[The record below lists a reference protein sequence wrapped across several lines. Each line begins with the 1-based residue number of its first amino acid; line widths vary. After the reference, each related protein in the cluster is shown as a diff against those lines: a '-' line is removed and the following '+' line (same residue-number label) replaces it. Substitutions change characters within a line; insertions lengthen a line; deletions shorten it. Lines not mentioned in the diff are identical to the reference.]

1 MNLKSLLFDKEK
13 FPLFLAPMEGVTDPP
28 FRFLCKKFGVD
39 VVYTEFIS
47 SEGLIRNAEK
57 SVKKLQISDSER
69 PIGIQIF
76 GYNIESMKLAAKIA
90 EEQNPDMIDINCGC
104 PVKKVVSKGCGSAL
118 LKDIKKLQTMVA
130 EVVKSVDIPVTV
142 KTRLGWDIDT
152 IIIDELVERL
162 QDVGVQA
169 ITIHARTRSQMYS
182 GESDWSHIGRV
193 KNNPRIQ
200 IPIIGNGDID
210 SAEKAIDYKNRWGV
224 DGIMI
229 GRATI
234 GHPWIFDEIKAK
246 IENKIYEKPNI
257 EEIILQHLEMERDY
271 KNEHYAVV
279 SLRKH
284 YKNYFKNIHDV
295 KSLKIQL
302 MEAETI
308 NEVKAIFDMY
318 KKNNCI

>member
-1 MNLKSLLFDKEK
+1 MSLKNLLFDKGK

-28 FRFLCKKFGVD
+28 FRYLCKKYGAD
-39 VVYTEFIS
+39 VMYTEFIS

-57 SVKKLQISDSER
+57 SVRKLQISDDER

-76 GYNIESMKLAAKIA
+76 GHNVESMKLAAKIA
-90 EEQNPDMIDINCGC
+90 EEHNPDMIDINCGC

-118 LKDIKKLQTMVA
+118 LKDIKNLQTMVA
-130 EVVKSVDIPVTV
+130 EVVKSVNIPVTV
-142 KTRLGWDIDT
+142 KTRLGWDQDSIV
-152 IIIDELVERL
+152 IEELVERL
-162 QDVGVQA
+162 QDVGVQM
-169 ITIHARTRSQMYS
+169 ITIHARTRSQMYA
-182 GESDWSHIGRV
+182 GQADWSYIG
-193 KNNPRIQ
+193 KIKDNPRIT

-210 SAEKAIDYKNRWGV
+210 STDKAIEYKNKWRV

-234 GHPWIFDEIKAK
+234 GHPWIFDDIKAK
-246 IENKIYEKPNI
+246 IENKNYIEPNI
-257 EEIILQHLEMERDY
+257 KFLILQHLEMEKNY

-284 YKNYFKNIHDV
+284 YKNYFKNMHDV
-295 KSLKIQL
+295 KPLKLQL

-308 NEVKAIFDMY
+308 ESVRDILDSFEL
-318 KKNNCI
+318 

>member
-1 MNLKSLLFDKEK
+1 MNLKNLLFENKK
-13 FPLFLAPMEGVTDPP
+13 IPLFLAPMEGVTDPP

-39 VVYTEFIS
+39 VMYTEFIS

-57 SVKKLQISDSER
+57 SVRKLKISDSER

-76 GYNIESMKLAAKIA
+76 GHNVESMKLAATIA

-104 PVKKVVSKGCGSAL
+104 PVKKVVTKGCGSAL
-118 LKDIKKLQTMVA
+118 LKDIVYLQKIVG
-130 EVVKSVDIPVTV
+130 EVVKVVDIPVTV
-142 KTRLGWDIDT
+142 KTRLGWDWDNIVVE
-152 IIIDELVERL
+152 ELVERL

-169 ITIHARTRSQMYS
+169 VTIHARTRSQMYS
-182 GESDWSHIGRV
+182 GEADWSYIGKV
-193 KNNPRIQ
+193 KNNPRIK

-210 SAEKAIDYKNRWGV
+210 SAEKALEYKEKWGV

-234 GHPWIFDEIKAK
+234 GHPWIFDEIKK
-246 IENKIYEKPNI
+246 KLQNEEFIKPNV
-257 EEIILQHLEMERDY
+257 EEAILKHLEMEKNY

-284 YKNYFKNIHDV
+284 YKNYFKNMHDV
-295 KSLKIQL
+295 KNLKSEL
-302 MEAETI
+302 MEAESI
-308 NEVKAIFDMY
+308 DEVKRIFDRN
-318 KKNNCI
+318 KK

>member
-1 MNLKSLLFDKEK
+1 MNLKNLLFEDKK

-28 FRFLCKKFGVD
+28 FRFLCKKFGANVM
-39 VVYTEFIS
+39 YTEFIS

-57 SVKKLQISDSER
+57 SVRKLKFDNFER

-76 GYNIESMKLAAKIA
+76 GHNVESMKQAALIA

-118 LKDIKKLQTMVA
+118 LQDIEKLQKMVA
-130 EVVKSVDIPVTV
+130 EVVKVVKIPVTV
-142 KTRLGWDIDT
+142 KTRLGWDMNSIV
-152 IIIDELVERL
+152 IEELVERL
-162 QDVGVQA
+162 QDVGVQ
-169 ITIHARTRSQMYS
+169 IVTIHARTRNQMYS
-182 GESDWSHIGRV
+182 GEADWSYIGKV
-193 KNNPRIQ
+193 KNNSRIK

-210 SAEKAIDYKNRWGV
+210 SVEKALECKNKYEV

-234 GHPWIFDEIKAK
+234 GHPWIFDEIKCK
-246 IENKIYEKPNI
+246 VENKNFIKPDVKELI
-257 EEIILQHLEMERDY
+257 MQHLEMEKNY

-284 YKNYFKNIHDV
+284 YKNYFKNIPDI
-295 KSLKIQL
+295 KNFRQTL
-302 MEAETI
+302 MDAETI
-308 NEVKAIFDMY
+308 EAVKSILDNYNEI
-318 KKNNCI
+318 

>member
-1 MNLKSLLFDKEK
+1 MNLKNLLFENKK

-28 FRFLCKKFGVD
+28 FRFLCKKFGAD
-39 VVYTEFIS
+39 VMYTEFIS

-57 SVKKLQISDSER
+57 SVRKLKFDDFER

-76 GYNIESMKLAAKIA
+76 GHNVESMKQAAMIA

-118 LKDIKKLQTMVA
+118 LQDIEKLQKMAA
-130 EVVKSVDIPVTV
+130 EVVKTVKIPVTV
-142 KTRLGWDIDT
+142 KTRLGWDMNSIV
-152 IIIDELVERL
+152 IEELVERL
-162 QDVGVQA
+162 QDVGVQVV
-169 ITIHARTRSQMYS
+169 TIHARTRSQMYS
-182 GESDWSHIGRV
+182 GEADWSYIGKV
-193 KNNPRIQ
+193 KNNPRIK

-210 SAEKAIDYKNRWGV
+210 SAEKALEYKNKYGV

-234 GHPWIFDEIKAK
+234 GHPWIFDEIKCNF
-246 IENKIYEKPNI
+246 ENKDFIKPDVKDLI
-257 EEIILQHLEMERDY
+257 MQHLEMEKKY

-284 YKNYFKNIHDV
+284 YKNYFKNIPDI
-295 KSLKIQL
+295 KNFRQTL
-302 MEAETI
+302 MDAESI
-308 NEVKAIFDMY
+308 EEVKEIL
-318 KKNNCI
+318 NNYTL

>member
-1 MNLKSLLFDKEK
+1 MNLKNLLFEDKK

-28 FRFLCKKFGVD
+28 FRFLCKKFGANVM
-39 VVYTEFIS
+39 YTEFIS

-57 SVKKLQISDSER
+57 SVRKLKFDNFER

-76 GYNIESMKLAAKIA
+76 GHNVESMKQAALIA

-118 LKDIKKLQTMVA
+118 LQDIEKLQKMVA
-130 EVVKSVDIPVTV
+130 EVVKVVKIPVTV
-142 KTRLGWDIDT
+142 KTRLGWDMNSIV
-152 IIIDELVERL
+152 IEELVERL
-162 QDVGVQA
+162 QDVGVQ
-169 ITIHARTRSQMYS
+169 IVTIHARTRNQMYS
-182 GESDWSHIGRV
+182 GEADWSYIGKV
-193 KNNPRIQ
+193 KNNSRIK

-210 SAEKAIDYKNRWGV
+210 SVEKALECKNKYEV

-234 GHPWIFDEIKAK
+234 GHPWIFDEIKCK
-246 IENKIYEKPNI
+246 VENKNFVKPDVKELI
-257 EEIILQHLEMERDY
+257 MQHLEMEKNY

-284 YKNYFKNIHDV
+284 YKNYFKNIPDI
-295 KSLKIQL
+295 KNFRQTL
-302 MEAETI
+302 MDAETI
-308 NEVKAIFDMY
+308 EAVKSILDNYNEI
-318 KKNNCI
+318 

>member
-1 MNLKSLLFDKEK
+1 MNLKNLLFEEKK

-28 FRFLCKKFGVD
+28 FRFLCKKFGAD
-39 VVYTEFIS
+39 VMYTEFIS

-57 SVKKLQISDSER
+57 SVRKLKFDNFER

-76 GYNIESMKLAAKIA
+76 GHNVESMKQAALIA

-118 LKDIKKLQTMVA
+118 LQDIEKLQKMVA
-130 EVVKSVDIPVTV
+130 EVVKTVKIPVTV
-142 KTRLGWDIDT
+142 KTRLGWDFNSIV
-152 IIIDELVERL
+152 IEELVERL
-162 QDVGVQA
+162 QDVGVQLV
-169 ITIHARTRSQMYS
+169 TIHARTRNQMYS
-182 GESDWSHIGRV
+182 GEADWSYLGKV
-193 KNNPRIQ
+193 KNNMRIK

-210 SAEKAIDYKNRWGV
+210 SVEKALDCKNNYGV

-234 GHPWIFDEIKAK
+234 GHPWIFDEIKCK
-246 IENKIYEKPNI
+246 VENKNFVKPDI
-257 EEIILQHLEMERDY
+257 KELIMQHLKMEKNY

-284 YKNYFKNIHDV
+284 YKNYFKNIPDI
-295 KSLKIQL
+295 KNFRQTL
-302 MEAETI
+302 MDAETI
-308 NEVKAIFDMY
+308 ESVKDILDTYNEI
-318 KKNNCI
+318 